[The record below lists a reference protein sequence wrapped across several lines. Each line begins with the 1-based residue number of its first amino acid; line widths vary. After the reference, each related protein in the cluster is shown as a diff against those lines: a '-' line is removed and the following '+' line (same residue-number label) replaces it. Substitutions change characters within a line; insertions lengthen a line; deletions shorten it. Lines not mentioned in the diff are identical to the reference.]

1 MIMTGL
7 CVEQFNP
14 VGSIAHQKGEPK
26 LERAREIKKRHG
38 KLEKIVE
45 TWQGN
50 RMELRDEQYL

>member
-1 MIMTGL
+1 MRGAVQPGGL
-7 CVEQFNP
+7 HRTP
-14 VGSIAHQKGEPK
+14 KGEPK

-50 RMELRDEQYL
+50 RMELRDEQYP